1 MISHKEFL
9 EKFRAGQTVN
19 EIVEEHHDNSYGL
32 KFREFLKIQFRKNVP
47 SEHFVVVFHY
57 FQNGQETRLAEYPA
71 SEQGELDAKTFALT
85 TEKK

>member
-1 MISHKEFL
+1 MRHEP
-9 EKFRAGQTVN
+9 EQ
-19 EIVEEHHDNSYGL
+19 
-32 KFREFLKIQFRKNVP
+32 
-47 SEHFVVVFHY
+47 FVVVFHY